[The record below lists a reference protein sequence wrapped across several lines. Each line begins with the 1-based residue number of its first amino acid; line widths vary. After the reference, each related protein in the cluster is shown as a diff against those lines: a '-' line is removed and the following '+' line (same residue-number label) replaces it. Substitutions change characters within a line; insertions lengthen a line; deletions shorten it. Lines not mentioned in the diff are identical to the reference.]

1 MNCLL
6 ITSIFSPINGGSA
19 VVYENLCLNLKND
32 YLMTVLSAKFNCNTG
47 DEIEGWHAHDEMAK
61 YPIYR
66 LNYLRPKIINSQ
78 SIFHSLFLLL
88 FVDLP
93 LKIKVFFK
101 VMHIIKKN
109 NIKIICI
116 GDLNSLS
123 WIGKWIKIFYKIK
136 IINYIHGE
144 EVTTEANYSRF
155 KNARAN
161 HLKSA
166 DAIIAVSTFTRD
178 YLINRFRLDP
188 NKIIIIPNGVNNL
201 KFSSAKKEENRK
213 LLRQRYNLS
222 GKKVFVTVGRLV
234 FRKGID
240 TVLYS
245 LPKVLDKYPDAHY
258 VIVGSGPI
266 RKQLE
271 GIIDKLQISSAVT
284 FAGNIDDNEL
294 IAHYHMAD
302 VFIMPNRTMPDG
314 DTEGFGLVFLE
325 ANACEIPVIAG
336 RAGGASDAVINN
348 LNGLSVDGL
357 DGKEVSSAM
366 INLLDNPQL
375 AKNLVMQ
382 GKEYIKDKSF
392 AACALQ
398 FEKLCRDLLRS

>member
-32 YLMTVLSAKFNCNTG
+32 SMTVLSAKFNCNTG
-47 DEIEGWHAHDEMAK
+47 DEIEGWERHDKNAK

-66 LNYLRPKIINSQ
+66 LNFLRPKIVSSR

-88 FVDLP
+88 LVDLP

-101 VMHIIKKN
+101 VMYIIKKH

-123 WIGKWIKIFYKIK
+123 WIGKWIKNFHKIK

-155 KNARAN
+155 KNARDN
-161 HLKSA
+161 YLKSA
-166 DAIIAVSTFTRD
+166 DAIIAVSSFTRD

-188 NKIIIIPNGVNNL
+188 SKIIIIPNGVNNS
-201 KFSSAKKEENRK
+201 KFSPKNKEQNKKR
-213 LLRQRYNLS
+213 LRQRYNLS
-222 GKKVFVTVGRLV
+222 DKKIFVTVGRLV

-245 LPKVLDKYPDAHY
+245 LPKVLEKHPDAHY
-258 VIVGSGPI
+258 LIVGSGPI
-266 RKQLE
+266 HKQLE
-271 GIIDKLQISSAVT
+271 AIIDKLQISSAVT
-284 FAGNIDDNEL
+284 FAGNIDDSEL

-348 LNGLSVDGL
+348 INGLSVDGL
-357 DGKEVSSAM
+357 DENEVSSAM

-375 AKNLVMQ
+375 ANKLVMQ
-382 GKEYIKDKSF
+382 GTEYIKDKSF
-392 AACALQ
+392 KACALQ
-398 FEKLCRDLLRS
+398 FEKLCKDLLR